1 MQRNSWKIRWHSWCR
16 IKCVENE
23 DNHKCCLECPYF
35 DDCPVQCELLDEYEF
50 VENCPDY
57 VKEEE
62 E

>member
-1 MQRNSWKIRWHSWCR
+1 M
-16 IKCVENE
+16 NE
-23 DNHKCCLECPYF
+23 LGYEPLKEIVIHMCCLECPDF
-35 DDCPVQCELLDEYEF
+35 DGCPVQCEFLDSYEF

>member
-1 MQRNSWKIRWHSWCR
+1 MGCRNICPFGQ
-16 IKCVENE
+16 
-23 DNHKCCLECPYF
+23 DKCCLECQIQC
-35 DDCPVQCELLDEYEF
+35 DDLDAYEF

>member
-1 MQRNSWKIRWHSWCR
+1 MGCR

-23 DNHKCCLECPYF
+23 DNHKCCLECPDF